1 MKAIATRSHPSR
13 APRQPQQLIALPRAC
28 QLLGITVHAF
38 EVLRDQGRATIYRL
52 HGKRKPVRLAALPEV
67 QALRRHP
74 RILARAVRAAS

>member
-52 HGKRKPVRLAALPEV
+52 HGKRPLRLVERRQVR
-67 QALRRHP
+67 QLRRHP